1 MSLSILFSGK
11 MGVRGLT
18 TYIADNADR
27 YLDSMELHDC
37 NLIIDGDSL
46 CCQLNKLTNSA
57 FGGNYDHFFRTMVN
71 FFEMLKQCN
80 ITAYVLLD
88 GGYQPKKL
96 LTVRRRLRSKI
107 GAIKHLNPYTC
118 HETFPILMRE
128 VFVEAMEHCGINF
141 MRCFFEADDEV
152 AALSRKLKCP
162 ILSFDSDFYIHNV
175 TYIPSNTLVL
185 KVFRRNIPTDDSTK
199 KVRQRK
205 VLVSELDSH
214 GDFRIFKTQKASKE
228 PDASVKTYHFMQC
241 EVYRIENLV
250 REKSL
255 PAEMLPLFAILL
267 GNDFVNR
274 SIFRKFYLN
283 VSMKNTGKR
292 NTQQGKRIIA
302 LLRWL
307 QHETLDSAID
317 KIINHT
323 EKDKKKWL
331 REQIGIGISGYIHEE
346 SIAYHF
352 FGLSNKSSY
361 NSIEINIKSNETQ
374 RKESLNSEEEI
385 PSDDDCESE
394 DDCEK
399 CDSEDEG
406 LKSETDESEEEPQME
421 SEKTNFDIRNIDV
434 SEFTPP
440 DWLSKKILA
449 GRMPRYIV
457 DLMTLRLYINAPQVE
472 NFQLPDC
479 NRIAM
484 PILRLIFT
492 ILHHPSHREFRYLT
506 RVQRRI
512 DIEYKRFE
520 SLPTDTEFNTERDD
534 NFDVFKLV
542 LSDFENAEQMLEA
555 INENV
560 PLNLRLYFIAI
571 IYWSKFS
578 KHFNVAYASSLVL
591 CQIVLSVIDSKVGAI
606 RNPQRFEKVFN
617 PSGIKKP
624 TASKGK
630 DCQASIETCEAEITR
645 DECILAQSNLIEL
658 FTLSEKL
665 RAKHTEFSSDIIHG
679 FAEFQA
685 IVYQLNCLNILCGEP
700 YPSIIMSKCFNG
712 CFLYN
717 TYMTLKDR
725 PNIKYY
731 IENFLLKNAPN
742 LFNLFES
749 ILSVLTPFVK
759 CLLKETISKRKKARN
774 MIKKKKKEQRK
785 ITETL
790 EESEVKQSDLV
801 EQSGSDFE
809 DLNNKFSCLMKN

>member
-1 MSLSILFSGK
+1 

-27 YLDSMELHDC
+27 YLDPMELHDC

-46 CCQLNKLTNSA
+46 CCQLCKMKNAA
-57 FGGNYDHFFRTMVN
+57 FGGNYDHFFRTIVN

-96 LTVRRRLRSKI
+96 LTVKRRLRSKI
-107 GAIKHLNPYTC
+107 GAIKHLNPSTC
-118 HETFPILMRE
+118 HNTFPIHMRE
-128 VFVEAMEHCGINF
+128 VFVEAMQHCGINF

-175 TYIPSNTLVL
+175 SYIPSNTLIL
-185 KVFRRNIPTDDSTK
+185 QVFRRNIPTEDSTK

-205 VLVSELDSH
+205 VLVSEIDSN
-214 GDFRIFKTQKASKE
+214 GEFRCFKTQKACKE
-228 PDASVKTYHFMQC
+228 SDATVKTYHFMQC

-267 GNDFVNR
+267 GNDFISR
-274 SIFRKFYLN
+274 SIFKKFFLN
-283 VSMKNTGKR
+283 VSLKKTGKR

-307 QHETLDSAID
+307 RNETLDSAID

-323 EKDKKKWL
+323 EKDKKQWL
-331 REQIGIGISGYIHEE
+331 REQISIGISGYIHEE

-352 FGLSNKSSY
+352 FGLSNKCSNSSIVDIVSL
-361 NSIEINIKSNETQ
+361 NKTQ
-374 RKESLNSEEEI
+374 RKESSNSEEEI
-385 PSDDDCESE
+385 PSDDGSESE
-394 DDCEK
+394 DDAEK
-399 CDSEDEG
+399 CDSEDKR
-406 LKSETDESEEEPQME
+406 LQSETDRTEEEPQSE
-421 SEKTNFDIRNIDV
+421 SEQANFDIRNIDV

-440 DWLSKKILA
+440 DWLAKKILA

-457 DLMTLRLYINAPQVE
+457 DLMTLRLYINSPQVE
-472 NFQLPDC
+472 NFLLPDC
-479 NRIAM
+479 NQIAV

-492 ILHHPSHREFRYLT
+492 ILHQPSHKEFRYLT
-506 RVQRRI
+506 RVQRRT
-512 DIEYKRFE
+512 DIQYKRFE
-520 SLPTDTEFNTERDD
+520 SLPINTELNTERDD
-534 NFDVFKLV
+534 NFDAFKLV
-542 LSDFENAEQMLEA
+542 LSDFENSVLVFAA
-555 INENV
+555 IENV

-578 KHFNVAYASSLVL
+578 THFNVAYASSLLL
-591 CQIVLSVIDSKVGAI
+591 CQIVLTVIDSKLGAI
-606 RNPQRFEKVFN
+606 RNRQRFEKVFN
-617 PSGIKKP
+617 PNGIKKP
-624 TASKGK
+624 LICKES
-630 DCQASIETCEAEITR
+630 DSQASIGTCAAEITR
-645 DECILAQSNLIEL
+645 DECILAQSNLIDL
-658 FTLSEKL
+658 FSLSDKL

-685 IVYQLNCLNILCGEP
+685 IVYQLNCLNVLCGEP
-700 YPSIIMSKCFNG
+700 YPNVVVSECFNG

-731 IENFLLKNAPN
+731 VENFLLKNAPN
-742 LFNLFES
+742 LFSLFE
-749 ILSVLTPFVK
+749 LMVSVLTPFVQ
-759 CLLKETISKRKKARN
+759 CLLKESISKRKKNRN
-774 MIKKKKKEQRK
+774 MIKKRAREQRK
-785 ITETL
+785 IADKQ
-790 EESEVKQSDLV
+790 EESEVKQADLMV

-809 DLNNKFSCLMKN
+809 DLNNKFSCLLRN